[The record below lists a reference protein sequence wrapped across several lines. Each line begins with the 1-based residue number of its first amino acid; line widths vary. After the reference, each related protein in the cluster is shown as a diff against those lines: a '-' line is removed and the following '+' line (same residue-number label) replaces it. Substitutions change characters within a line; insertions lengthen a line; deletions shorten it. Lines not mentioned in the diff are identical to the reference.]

1 MSKKNILFGLIV
13 LSILVGSLIFL
24 KIRNQNFR
32 NPISSPQKNLSPTPK
47 NASLKEYSDP
57 SGFKFS
63 IPKGLVV
70 TDKKPTD
77 QSIYSQLE
85 VVPTTTSSGKITIA
99 AITSNLK
106 NVDDYFKINKSLS
119 KNLKVDKLKLAD
131 LDARQFVSED
141 KITTV
146 ALDKGVLF
154 TIISDLKDD
163 KEFWDHAN
171 KTIIT
176 SFAFNPPQPQVSD
189 DSSSGQPDDSGVTE
203 EEEIVE

>member
-1 MSKKNILFGLIV
+1 MSKKNISFGLIV

-176 SFAFNPPQPQVSD
+176 SFVFNPPQSQVSD